1 MIPLGVLASARV
13 AAAGGGGSPLEY
25 LGFARVSGS
34 ATSYTFDD
42 VPVGD
47 AAADRSIIVVSYARE
62 KIVSAV
68 TIGGVSATID
78 QADAIVGISRAALAS
93 GTTADIVVEYPTAAN
108 TAGCTIFIYRAIGTV
123 SKRTSAAV
131 EGRWSSGTGGGS
143 LTLTG
148 VQPGDYIIAG
158 NYGHYNATY
167 AGSCEW
173 SGTAGVAEDYD
184 IAAGNA
190 VSGASAQA
198 TTSGNLT
205 ITTKWG
211 AVYYPRLA
219 AVAYTIN

>member
-78 QADAIVGISRAALAS
+78 QAYAPIVGISRAALAS

-131 EGRWSSGTGGGS
+131 QDPSSGTGGGS
-143 LTLTG
+143 LTLAG
-148 VQPGDYIIAG
+148 VQSGDYIIAG
-158 NYGHYNATY
+158 NYGHYHATY